1 MNRDE
6 TRRSWKPAVWGILLL
21 AAQASAA
28 DESPG
33 MGRSGS
39 PVDGQTVRIGRGGS
53 FSRPVKSDGKI
64 TILSPDGKRIVAEE
78 IDSRNRKSFA
88 SVDFEKEKTTVYRV
102 NLHGNVGRR
111 EPFWAMDGRFD
122 LLGLSND
129 GEYLAVG
136 DWGSGLLPPGF
147 RKDRVLVTF
156 FRRGKKIDTVTLERL
171 IGDLSTIQR
180 TGSGY
185 RWGRSKGM
193 NAAGHLVVETGEGKV
208 IPFDIRTGKPIEPGQ
223 IPREKIPGWKRY
235 LDIMGWYE
243 LRYPEEYSFRGV
255 FEHAGIPA
263 GGRPIPEGQA
273 GRGAIEISFHDMDVL
288 PREPGDPGELS
299 FEKFAAA
306 RALTMFGGDGP
317 CESRYVSDVPETRV
331 FTNSHGRKCVEMRLS
346 IVRERCAD
354 DDSETITETRPA
366 GPVYAVSVSPPD
378 DSPRAL
384 ILVLRDEEGIPAGG
398 KEILEKI
405 VDTVRI
411 PP

>member
-1 MNRDE
+1 MKRDG
-6 TRRSWKPAVWGILLL
+6 TKRSWKPLVWGMLLL

-33 MGRSGS
+33 MGRNGS
-39 PVDGQTVRIGRGGS
+39 PVDGQTVRIGRGGT
-53 FSRPVKSDGKI
+53 FSRPVKSDRKI

-78 IDSRNRKSFA
+78 IDSRNRKYFA

-111 EPFWAMDGRFD
+111 EPVWAMDGRFD

-136 DWGSGLLPPGF
+136 DGGSGLLPPGF

-156 FRRGKKIDTVTLERL
+156 FRRGERIDAVTLERL
-171 IGDLSTIQR
+171 IGDLSQIKR
-180 TGSGY
+180 TDSGY
-185 RWGRSKGM
+185 RWGRSKGL
-193 NAAGHLVVETGEGKV
+193 NAAGHLVVETGEGKM
-208 IPFDIRTGKPIEPGQ
+208 IPFDIRTGKPIGPGK
-223 IPREKIPGWKRY
+223 IPRQKIPGWKRY

-243 LRYPEEYSFRGV
+243 MHYPEEYSFRGV

-263 GGRPIPEGQA
+263 GDRPVPKGQV
-273 GRGAIEISFHDMDVL
+273 GGGVIEISFHDMDEL
-288 PREPGDPGELS
+288 PRESGGPGIIS
-299 FEKFAAA
+299 FEEFAAA
-306 RALTMFGGDGP
+306 RVLTMFGGDGP
-317 CESRYVSDVPETRV
+317 CESRYVSDVPEKRV
-331 FTNSHGRKCVEMRLS
+331 FTNSHDRKCVEMRVTV
-346 IVRERCAD
+346 VRERCAD
-354 DDSETITETRPA
+354 DESSTITEIRTA

-378 DSPRAL
+378 DSHRAL